1 MIRAPGKIR
10 NVLVRI
16 YEALA
21 KIQGID
27 SLLES
32 VSERMVLES
41 TSMGKQTVSR
51 TRAGIAGVVGA
62 VVAFGIAE
70 LVHGL
75 YPSVPSILVSI
86 AQRIVEL
93 TPGGLVTAGIELLGT
108 ADIPTLIATVL
119 LGTVVITFLL
129 GNLAV
134 RHQAL
139 ALAGVAVLAAI
150 AIAAALADPF
160 VATVPTVI
168 TIVGALLAGS
178 MVTGLLVRVASLRP
192 MAPPSKEEA
201 SLMAEPGS
209 AASPIMRSREA
220 GSDERIFVGRGGF
233 LLLGGGAA
241 VAGLAA
247 AGMGRLLGG
256 GTVESAAK
264 PKKLNLPEAPEE
276 KQPAGKGG
284 QEEAQ
289 QAKGKAVTHETLPQ
303 PPADASIDVPGMPDL
318 ITPAS
323 SFYLIDTAL
332 TSPRIDVNNWK
343 LSVKG
348 AVDNP
353 VEFSYKDLLGMPT
366 READITLSCVSN
378 TIGGGLVSNGRW
390 TGVLLS
396 DVLEEAGMS
405 RDKITSASRQLVGR
419 SVDGF
424 TAGFKTDIALDG
436 RNALVA
442 FGLDGSELPIKHGYP
457 VRLVIPG
464 LYGYV
469 SATKWLTE
477 IELTNWNFDAYWIQR
492 TWSKEGPVKTQSRI
506 DTISDGD
513 NLSAGKNPIG
523 GIAWAPHRGIEKVEV
538 STDSGQTWNIASLA
552 KQLAEDTWRLYVYDW
567 DATPGDYTVQVR
579 ATDGNGETQT
589 AQEASPHPSGA
600 TGYHTIDVTVG

>member
-1 MIRAPGKIR
+1 
-10 NVLVRI
+10 
-16 YEALA
+16 
-21 KIQGID
+21 
-27 SLLES
+27 
-32 VSERMVLES
+32 
-41 TSMGKQTVSR
+41 MGKKKTITS
-51 TRAGIAGVVGA
+51 RAGIAGVIGA
-62 VVAFGIAE
+62 IVACGITE

-75 YPSVPSILVSI
+75 YPSVPSIFVSL
-86 AQRIVEL
+86 AQRVVEL
-93 TPGGLVTAGIELLGT
+93 TPGTLVTQGIELLGK
-108 ADIPTLIATVL
+108 ADIPTLIATML
-119 LGTVVITFLL
+119 IGTVAVAFLL
-129 GNLAV
+129 GNLAT
-134 RHQAL
+134 RRPLL
-139 ALAGVAVLAAI
+139 ALAGVAVLAAV

-160 VATVPTVI
+160 VATVPTVA
-168 TIVGALLAGS
+168 TVVGALLAGAA
-178 MVTGLLVRVASLRP
+178 VTGLLLRTASPRP
-192 MAPPSKEEA
+192 ATPPAEEA
-201 SLMAEPGS
+201 VPAGEPGS
-209 AASPIMRSREA
+209 AASPVVRSREV
-220 GSDERIFVGRGGF
+220 GSDEGITVGRGGF

-247 AGMGRLLGG
+247 AGVGRLLGG
-256 GTVESAAK
+256 GTAESATGL
-264 PKKLNLPEAPEE
+264 KKLNLPEAPDK
-276 KQPAGKGG
+276 KQ
-284 QEEAQ
+284 QEG
-289 QAKGKAVTHETLPQ
+289 KGKAVTHETLPQ
-303 PPADASIDVPGMPDL
+303 PPADASIDVPGMPEL

-323 SFYLIDTAL
+323 TFYLIDTAL
-332 TSPRIDVNNWK
+332 TSPRIDASTWK

-353 VEFSYKDLLGMPT
+353 VEFSYKDLLGLPT

-378 TIGGGLVSNGRW
+378 TFGGGLVSNGRW

-424 TAGFKTDIALDG
+424 TTGFKTDIALDG

-442 FGLDGSELPIKHGYP
+442 FGLNGSELPIQHGYP

-506 DTISDGD
+506 DTISAGD

-538 STDSGQTWNIASLA
+538 STDGGQTWNTARLA
-552 KQLAEDTWRLYVYDW
+552 KQLAEDTWRQYVYDW
-567 DATPGDYTVQVR
+567 DATPGDYTIQVR

-589 AQEASPHPSGA
+589 ASQAPPHPSGA
-600 TGYHTIDVTVG
+600 TGYHTIDVSVG

>member
-1 MIRAPGKIR
+1 MIRSAEGIR

-16 YEALA
+16 CEAQA
-21 KIQGID
+21 TIRGID
-27 SLLES
+27 SRES
-32 VSERMVLES
+32 VSQREVLES
-41 TSMGKQTVSR
+41 TSMSKKTESR

-62 VVAFGIAE
+62 VVAFGITE

-75 YPSVPSILVSI
+75 YSSVPSILVSI

-93 TPGGLVTAGIELLGT
+93 TPGGLVTKGIELLGK
-108 ADIPTLIATVL
+108 ADIPTLIVTVII
-119 LGTVVITFLL
+119 GTVTIAFLL

-134 RHQAL
+134 RRPSL
-139 ALAGVAVLAAI
+139 ALAGVAVLAAV

-160 VATVPTVI
+160 VAQAPTVI
-168 TIVGALLAGS
+168 TIVGALLAGAAVS
-178 MVTGLLVRVASLRP
+178 ELLLRAAGLRTTVEPAEE
-192 MAPPSKEEA
+192 PPLA
-201 SLMAEPGS
+201 GEPGS
-209 AASPIMRSREA
+209 AASPVMRSREA
-220 GSDERIFVGRGGF
+220 GSDERIAVGRGGF

-247 AGMGRLLGG
+247 AGVGRLLGG
-256 GTVESAAK
+256 GTVKNAVR
-264 PKKLNLPEAPEE
+264 PKKLNLPEAPDN
-276 KQPAGKGG
+276 KQQAGKGE

-289 QAKGKAVTHETLPQ
+289 KGARKAVTHETLPQ
-303 PPADASIDVPGMPDL
+303 PPADASIDVPGMPKL

-323 SFYLIDTAL
+323 TFYLIDTAL
-332 TSPRIDVNNWK
+332 TSPRIDANNWK

-378 TIGGGLVSNGRW
+378 TVGGGLVSNGRW

-424 TAGFKTDIALDG
+424 TTGFKTDIALDG

-442 FGLDGSELPIKHGYP
+442 FGLNGSELPVQHGYP

-506 DTISDGD
+506 DTISAGD

-538 STDSGQTWNIASLA
+538 STDGGQTWNTARLA
-552 KQLAEDTWRLYVYDW
+552 KQLAEDTWRQYVYDW
-567 DATPGDYTVQVR
+567 EVNPGDYTIQVR

-589 AQEASPHPSGA
+589 ASKAPPHPSGA

>member
-1 MIRAPGKIR
+1 MIRSAEGIR

-16 YEALA
+16 CEAQA
-21 KIQGID
+21 TIRGID
-27 SLLES
+27 SRES
-32 VSERMVLES
+32 VSQREVLES
-41 TSMGKQTVSR
+41 TSMSKKTESR

-62 VVAFGIAE
+62 VVAFGITE

-75 YPSVPSILVSI
+75 YSSVPSILVSI

-93 TPGGLVTAGIELLGT
+93 TPGGLVTKGIELLGK
-108 ADIPTLIATVL
+108 ADIPTLIVTVII
-119 LGTVVITFLL
+119 GTVTIAFLL

-134 RHQAL
+134 RRPSL
-139 ALAGVAVLAAI
+139 ALAGVAVLAAV

-160 VATVPTVI
+160 VAQAPTVI
-168 TIVGALLAGS
+168 TIVGALLAGAAVS
-178 MVTGLLVRVASLRP
+178 ELLLRAAGLRTTVEPAEE
-192 MAPPSKEEA
+192 PPLA
-201 SLMAEPGS
+201 GEPGS
-209 AASPIMRSREA
+209 AASPVMRSREA
-220 GSDERIFVGRGGF
+220 GSDERIAVGRGGF

-247 AGMGRLLGG
+247 AGVGRLLGG
-256 GTVESAAK
+256 GTVKNAVR
-264 PKKLNLPEAPEE
+264 PKKLNLPEAPDN
-276 KQPAGKGG
+276 KQQAGKGE

-289 QAKGKAVTHETLPQ
+289 KGARKAVTHETLPQ

-323 SFYLIDTAL
+323 TFYLIDTAL
-332 TSPRIDVNNWK
+332 TSPRIDANNWK

-378 TIGGGLVSNGRW
+378 TVGGGLVSNGRW

-424 TAGFKTDIALDG
+424 TTGFKTDIALDG

-442 FGLDGSELPIKHGYP
+442 FGLNGSELPVQHGYP

-506 DTISDGD
+506 DTISAGD

-538 STDSGQTWNIASLA
+538 STDGGQTWNTARLA
-552 KQLAEDTWRLYVYDW
+552 KQLAEDTWRQYVYDW
-567 DATPGDYTVQVR
+567 EANPGDYTIQVR

-589 AQEASPHPSGA
+589 ASKAPPHPSGA

>member
-1 MIRAPGKIR
+1 
-10 NVLVRI
+10 
-16 YEALA
+16 
-21 KIQGID
+21 
-27 SLLES
+27 
-32 VSERMVLES
+32 
-41 TSMGKQTVSR
+41 MGKQTTSK

-62 VVAFGIAE
+62 VVAFGITE

-93 TPGGLVTAGIELLGT
+93 TPGTLVTKGIELLGT

-119 LGTVVITFLL
+119 IATVAITFLL
-129 GNLAV
+129 GTLAV
-134 RHQAL
+134 RHPSL
-139 ALAGVAVLAAI
+139 ALFGVAVLAAI
-150 AIAAALADPF
+150 AIVCALADPF
-160 VATVPTVI
+160 VESVPTVI
-168 TIVGALLAGS
+168 TVAGALLAGAA
-178 MVTGLLVRVASLRP
+178 VTEMLLRAAGLRATVETA
-192 MAPPSKEEA
+192 EEPIPA
-201 SLMAEPGS
+201 GEPGRG
-209 AASPIMRSREA
+209 ASPVMRSREA
-220 GSDERIFVGRGGF
+220 GSDERISFGRGSF
-233 LLLGGGAA
+233 LLLGGAAA

-247 AGMGRLLGG
+247 AGVGRLLGG
-256 GTVESAAK
+256 GAVENLAR
-264 PKKLNLPEAPEE
+264 PKKLDLPGVSDQ
-276 KQPAGKGG
+276 QPSGKSN
-284 QEEAQ
+284 EAQ
-289 QAKGKAVTHETLPQ
+289 GGKAVTHETLPQ
-303 PPADASIDVPGMPDL
+303 PPADASIDVPGMPEL

-323 SFYLIDTAL
+323 GFYLIDTEL
-332 TSPRIDVNNWK
+332 VSPRIDANAWK

-353 VEFSYKDLLGMPT
+353 VEFSYQDLLGMPT

-396 DVLEEAGMS
+396 DVLKEAGMS
-405 RDKITSASRQLVGR
+405 RDKITGASKQLVGR

-424 TAGFKTDIALDG
+424 TTGFKTDIALDG

-442 FGLDGSELPIKHGYP
+442 FGLNGSELPIKHGYP

-513 NLSAGKNPIG
+513 SLSTGENPIG
-523 GIAWAPHRGIEKVEV
+523 GIAWAPHRGIQRVEV
-538 STDSGQTWNIASLA
+538 STNGGQTWNTARLA
-552 KQLAEDTWRLYVYDW
+552 KQLAEDTWRQYVYPW
-567 DATPGDYTVQVR
+567 NASPGDYTIQVR

-589 AQEASPHPSGA
+589 ASQAPPHPSGA
-600 TGYHTIDVTVG
+600 TGYHTISVSVG

>member
-1 MIRAPGKIR
+1 M
-10 NVLVRI
+10 
-16 YEALA
+16 
-21 KIQGID
+21 
-27 SLLES
+27 S
-32 VSERMVLES
+32 
-41 TSMGKQTVSR
+41 KQTRNR
-51 TRAGIAGVVGA
+51 TRAGFAGVVGA
-62 VVAFGIAE
+62 VVAFGITE

-75 YPSVPSILVSI
+75 YTPVPSILVSL

-93 TPGGLVTAGIELLGT
+93 TPGTLVTQGIELLGT
-108 ADIPTLIATVL
+108 ADIPTLIASVL
-119 LGTVVITFLL
+119 IGTVVFAVLL

-134 RHQAL
+134 RYPSL
-139 ALAGVAVLAAI
+139 ALLGVAVLAAI

-160 VATVPTVI
+160 VEAFPTVV
-168 TIVGALLAGS
+168 TIVVALLAGS
-178 MVTGLLVRVASLRP
+178 AVTEGLLRTAGLHPKSETAGEPVPAG
-192 MAPPSKEEA
+192 A
-201 SLMAEPGS
+201 PGS
-209 AASPIMRSREA
+209 AASPAVRSREA
-220 GSDERIFVGRGGF
+220 GSEEGISVGRGGF

-247 AGMGRLLGG
+247 AGVGRLLAG
-256 GTVESAAK
+256 GTSGTAAR
-264 PKKLNLPEAPEE
+264 PKKLNLPEAPE
-276 KQPAGKGG
+276 KKATGKG
-284 QEEAQ
+284 EEAQ
-289 QAKGKAVTHETLPQ
+289 KGKGEPVAHETLPK

-332 TSPRIDVNNWK
+332 TSPRIDAKSWK

-353 VEFSYKDLLGMPT
+353 VDFSYKDLLEMPT

-378 TIGGGLVSNGRW
+378 TVGGGLVSNGRW

-396 DVLEEAGMS
+396 DVLAEAGMS
-405 RDKITSASRQLVGR
+405 RDKVASASRQLVGR

-424 TAGFKTDIALDG
+424 TTGFKTDIALDG

-442 FGLDGSELPIKHGYP
+442 FGLNGSELPVKHGYP

-464 LYGYV
+464 LYGYI

-506 DTISDGD
+506 DTVSAGD

-523 GIAWAPHRGIEKVEV
+523 GIAWAPHRGIERVEV
-538 STDSGQTWNIASLA
+538 STNGGETWNTAPLA
-552 KQLAEDTWRLYVYDW
+552 KQLGEDTWR
-567 DATPGDYTVQVR
+567 Q
-579 ATDGNGETQT
+579 
-589 AQEASPHPSGA
+589 
-600 TGYHTIDVTVG
+600 

>member
-1 MIRAPGKIR
+1 VERIR

-16 YEALA
+16 CEAQA
-21 KIQGID
+21 TIRGID
-27 SLLES
+27 SRES
-32 VSERMVLES
+32 VSQREVLES
-41 TSMGKQTVSR
+41 TSMSKKTESR

-62 VVAFGIAE
+62 VVAFGISE

-75 YPSVPSILVSI
+75 NSSVPSILVSI

-93 TPGGLVTAGIELLGT
+93 TPGGLVTKGIELLGK
-108 ADIPTLIATVL
+108 ADIPTLIVTVII
-119 LGTVVITFLL
+119 GTVTITFFL

-134 RHQAL
+134 RRPSL
-139 ALAGVAVLAAI
+139 ALAGVAVLAAV
-150 AIAAALADPF
+150 AVAAALADPF
-160 VATVPTVI
+160 VATAPTVI
-168 TIVGALLAGS
+168 TIVGALLAGAVVS
-178 MVTGLLVRVASLRP
+178 ELLLRAAGLRAAVEPTDETALAG
-192 MAPPSKEEA
+192 
-201 SLMAEPGS
+201 EPGS
-209 AASPIMRSREA
+209 AASPVVRSREA
-220 GSDERIFVGRGGF
+220 GSDGRIAVGRGGF

-247 AGMGRLLGG
+247 AGVGRLLGG
-256 GTVESAAK
+256 GIVKNAVR
-264 PKKLNLPEAPEE
+264 PKKLNLPEAPDN
-276 KQPAGKGG
+276 KQQAGKGE

-289 QAKGKAVTHETLPQ
+289 KGAGKAVTHETLPQ
-303 PPADASIDVPGMPDL
+303 PPADASIDVPGMPNL

-332 TSPRIDVNNWK
+332 TSPRIDANNWK

-378 TIGGGLVSNGRW
+378 TVGGGLVSNGRW

-405 RDKITSASRQLVGR
+405 RDKITNASRQLVGR

-424 TAGFKTDIALDG
+424 TTGFKTDIALDG

-442 FGLDGSELPIKHGYP
+442 FGLNGSELPVQHGYP

-477 IELTNWNFDAYWIQR
+477 IELTDWNFDAYWIQR

-506 DTISDGD
+506 DTISAGD

-538 STDSGQTWNIASLA
+538 STDGGQTWNTARLA
-552 KQLAEDTWRLYVYDW
+552 KQLAKDTWRQYVYDW
-567 DATPGDYTVQVR
+567 EARPGDYTIQVR

-589 AQEASPHPSGA
+589 ASKAPPHPSGA
-600 TGYHTIDVTVG
+600 TGYHTMDVTVG

>member
-1 MIRAPGKIR
+1 M
-10 NVLVRI
+10 
-16 YEALA
+16 
-21 KIQGID
+21 
-27 SLLES
+27 
-32 VSERMVLES
+32 
-41 TSMGKQTVSR
+41 TS
-51 TRAGIAGVVGA
+51 RAGIAGVVGA

-75 YPSVPSILVSI
+75 YSSVPSILVSI

-119 LGTVVITFLL
+119 LGTVVISFLL

-134 RHQAL
+134 RHPSL
-139 ALAGVAVLAAI
+139 ALAGVAVLAAV

-160 VATVPTVI
+160 VATMPTVI
-168 TIVGALLAGS
+168 TIVGALLAGAA
-178 MVTGLLVRVASLRP
+178 VTELLLRAAVLRP
-192 MAPPSKEEA
+192 ATQPTEEPPLA
-201 SLMAEPGS
+201 GEPGS
-209 AASPIMRSREA
+209 AASPVMRSREA
-220 GSDERIFVGRGGF
+220 GSDAMVAVGRGGF

-247 AGMGRLLGG
+247 AGVGRLLGG

-264 PKKLNLPEAPEE
+264 PKKLNLPEAPDK
-276 KQPAGKGG
+276 KQPAGKGE

-289 QAKGKAVTHETLPQ
+289 QTKGKSVTHETLPQ
-303 PPADASIDVPGMPDL
+303 PPVDASIDVPGMPKL

-332 TSPRIDVNNWK
+332 SSPRIDVNNWK

-353 VEFSYKDLLGMPT
+353 IEFSYKDLLGMST

-405 RDKITSASRQLVGR
+405 RDKVTSTSRQLVGR

-442 FGLDGSELPIKHGYP
+442 FGLNGSELPIKHGYP

-506 DTISDGD
+506 DTVGDGD

-538 STDSGQTWNIASLA
+538 STDGGQTWNTASLA
-552 KQLAEDTWRLYVYDW
+552 KQLAEDTWRQYIYDW
-567 DATPGDYTVQVR
+567 NATPGDYTIQVR

-589 AQEASPHPSGA
+589 ASEAPPHPSGA
-600 TGYHTIDVTVG
+600 TGYHTIDVSVG

>member
-1 MIRAPGKIR
+1 MSKRSG
-10 NVLVRI
+10 
-16 YEALA
+16 
-21 KIQGID
+21 
-27 SLLES
+27 
-32 VSERMVLES
+32 
-41 TSMGKQTVSR
+41 SR
-51 TRAGIAGVVGA
+51 VRAGIAGVVGA
-62 VVAFGIAE
+62 VVALGISE

-75 YPSVPSILVSI
+75 YASVPSILVSI

-93 TPGGLVTAGIELLGT
+93 TPGKLVTAGIELLGK
-108 ADIPTLIATVL
+108 ADIPTLIATVII
-119 LGTVVITFLL
+119 GTVAITFFL

-134 RHQAL
+134 RHPSL
-139 ALAGVAVLAAI
+139 ALAGVAALAAI
-150 AIAAALADPF
+150 AAAAALADPF
-160 VATVPTVI
+160 VATAPTVI
-168 TIVGALLAGS
+168 TIAGALLAGAA
-178 MVTGLLVRVASLRP
+178 VTELLLRAAGLRATV
-192 MAPPSKEEA
+192 EEPTLA
-201 SLMAEPGS
+201 GEPGS
-209 AASPIMRSREA
+209 APSPVMRSREA
-220 GSDERIFVGRGGF
+220 GPEGRISVGRGGF
-233 LLLGGGAA
+233 LLLSGGAA

-247 AGMGRLLGG
+247 AGVGRLLGG
-256 GTVESAAK
+256 GTPESAAK
-264 PKKLNLPEAPEE
+264 PKKLNLPEAPEK
-276 KQPAGKGG
+276 KQPAGKGQ

-289 QAKGKAVTHETLPQ
+289 KSARKAVTHETLPQ
-303 PPADASIDVPGMPDL
+303 PPADASIDVPGMPKL

-323 SFYLIDTAL
+323 TFYLIDTAL
-332 TSPRIDVNNWK
+332 SSPRIDVNDWT

-353 VEFSYKDLLGMPT
+353 VDFSYKDLLGMST

-378 TIGGGLVSNGRW
+378 PVGGGLVSNGRW

-405 RDKITSASRQLVGR
+405 RDKITNASRQLVGR

-424 TAGFKTDIALDG
+424 TTGFKTDIALDG

-442 FGLDGSELPIKHGYP
+442 FGLNGSELPVKHGYP

-506 DTISDGD
+506 DTVNDGD
-513 NLSAGKNPIG
+513 NLSPGKNPIG

-538 STDSGQTWNIASLA
+538 STDGGETWNTAHLA
-552 KQLAEDTWRLYVYDW
+552 KQLAEDTWRQYVYDW
-567 DATPGDYTVQVR
+567 NARPGDYTIQVR

-589 AQEASPHPSGA
+589 ASKAPPHPSGA